1 MKIKYI
7 FPLLLVLF
15 AFACKNE
22 LTIFEQINEETKLE
36 DAIITGVVNSVV
48 KFNSKLYASD
58 GNLYTKNENDVR
70 GWSKIGSPSGT
81 IIKLAADST
90 NLYALNEDKVLYTST
105 NADSWTQVDTTSM
118 GTIQTIF
125 WDGASAPTAY
135 VKATSG
141 SFYKLASS
149 TTPTAASDIIS
160 DVLLK
165 TDKGTYTAKDSTVT
179 ASNDLGSVSNL
190 GSANLLYHSENDNAI
205 YVFIDTGGY
214 KLPLDSAG
222 KLSTKEEL
230 PKKTEITTDKGTYT
244 AKDGVVT
251 GKAQVEDSSNTTNQ
265 ESSSVPAQDQTQ
277 SSATSTPEAD
287 SSNNA
292 DLGTVSGLGTVH
304 ILYHSPADN
313 IIYVFTDT
321 GGYILPLDST
331 GKLSTKEELPQK
343 TEINTDKGTYTAKGG
358 AVTGSNNLGSV
369 PDLGTVW
376 SLTHSQVDNAIYA
389 GTSKGLKKLPLDE
402 AGKLSGKSQ
411 DPPGNWGATIKAY
424 KAFAV
429 LATGTNTSD
438 AALYTSTIEE
448 GSAYAKINGLWGYYY
463 SRRDN
468 WNRE

>member
-36 DAIITGVVNSVV
+36 EAIITGVVNSVV

-105 NADSWTQVDTTSM
+105 NADSWTQVDTTFM

-165 TDKGTYTAKDSTVT
+165 TDKGTYTAKD
-179 ASNDLGSVSNL
+179 
-190 GSANLLYHSENDNAI
+190 
-205 YVFIDTGGY
+205 
-214 KLPLDSAG
+214 
-222 KLSTKEEL
+222 
-230 PKKTEITTDKGTYT
+230 GT
-244 AKDGVVT
+244 
-251 GKAQVEDSSNTTNQ
+251 
-265 ESSSVPAQDQTQ
+265 
-277 SSATSTPEAD
+277 
-287 SSNNA
+287 
-292 DLGTVSGLGTVH
+292 
-304 ILYHSPADN
+304 
-313 IIYVFTDT
+313 
-321 GGYILPLDST
+321 
-331 GKLSTKEELPQK
+331 
-343 TEINTDKGTYTAKGG
+343 
-358 AVTGSNNLGSV
+358 VTGSDNLGSV

-389 GTSKGLKKLPLDE
+389 GTSKGLKRLPLDD
-402 AGKLSGKSQ
+402 AGKLTGKAEN
-411 DPPGNWGATIKAY
+411 PPVNSGATIKDY
-424 KAFAV
+424 EAFAV
-429 LATGTNTSD
+429 LATGTDTNDS
-438 AALYTSTIEE
+438 ALYTSTISS
-448 GSAYAKINGLWGYYY
+448 GSDYSKINGLWGYYY

>member
-1 MKIKYI
+1 MKIRYI

-36 DAIITGVVNSVV
+36 EAIITGVVNSVV

-118 GTIQTIF
+118 ETIQTIF

-141 SFYKLASS
+141 SFYKLAGS
-149 TTPTAASDIIS
+149 TAPTAASDIIS

-179 ASNDLGSVSNL
+179 GS
-190 GSANLLYHSENDNAI
+190 D
-205 YVFIDTGGY
+205 
-214 KLPLDSAG
+214 
-222 KLSTKEEL
+222 
-230 PKKTEITTDKGTYT
+230 
-244 AKDGVVT
+244 
-251 GKAQVEDSSNTTNQ
+251 
-265 ESSSVPAQDQTQ
+265 
-277 SSATSTPEAD
+277 
-287 SSNNA
+287 
-292 DLGTVSGLGTVH
+292 
-304 ILYHSPADN
+304 
-313 IIYVFTDT
+313 
-321 GGYILPLDST
+321 
-331 GKLSTKEELPQK
+331 
-343 TEINTDKGTYTAKGG
+343 
-358 AVTGSNNLGSV
+358 NLGSV

-402 AGKLSGKSQ
+402 AGKLTGEKFN
-411 DPPGNWGATIKAY
+411 PPGNWDATIKSY
-424 KAFAV
+424 EAFAV
-429 LATGTNTSD
+429 LATGTDTNDS
-438 AALYTSTIEE
+438 ALYTSTISS
-448 GSAYAKINGLWGYYY
+448 GSDYSKINGLWGYYY

>member
-1 MKIKYI
+1 MKRKYI
-7 FPLLLVLF
+7 VTLLLIAAATTSF
-15 AFACKNE
+15 FGCKNG
-22 LTIFEQINEETKLE
+22 LTMFEQIDQETKLE
-36 DAIITGVVNSVV
+36 DAVITGVVNSLV

-70 GWSKIGSPSGT
+70 KWSKISGPAGT
-81 IIKLAADST
+81 IVKLAADST

-125 WDGASAPTAY
+125 WDGASAPTTY

-141 SFYKLASS
+141 SFYKLAGS
-149 TTPTAASDIIS
+149 TTPTAANDIIS

-165 TDKGTYTAKDSTVT
+165 TDKGTYTAKD
-179 ASNDLGSVSNL
+179 G
-190 GSANLLYHSENDNAI
+190 AI
-205 YVFIDTGGY
+205 
-214 KLPLDSAG
+214 
-222 KLSTKEEL
+222 
-230 PKKTEITTDKGTYT
+230 
-244 AKDGVVT
+244 
-251 GKAQVEDSSNTTNQ
+251 
-265 ESSSVPAQDQTQ
+265 
-277 SSATSTPEAD
+277 
-287 SSNNA
+287 
-292 DLGTVSGLGTVH
+292 
-304 ILYHSPADN
+304 
-313 IIYVFTDT
+313 
-321 GGYILPLDST
+321 
-331 GKLSTKEELPQK
+331 
-343 TEINTDKGTYTAKGG
+343 
-358 AVTGSNNLGSV
+358 TGSNNLGSV

-411 DPPGNWGATIKAY
+411 DPPGNWAATIKAY

-429 LATGTNTSD
+429 LAIGTNTSD

-448 GSAYAKINGLWGYYY
+448 GSAYAKVNGLWGYYY